1 MVNRSPST
9 RGRFIALEGV
19 DGSGKSTQAR
29 LLADALRT
37 RGIEVCETREPGGT
51 QLGEAVRALVLATGP
66 DTLSDAAEVYLF
78 AAARAQH
85 VAERIRPALQEGIW
99 VVCDRFVDSSLAYQG
114 VARGIGIDAVA
125 SANALAV
132 DDCVPD
138 LVIVI
143 EVPDAMSAGRRRGRD
158 RIEAAGNDF
167 QVAVATGYR
176 ELVARAPGRCRL
188 INGEGTPDEVHAR
201 VMDALAGIL

>member
-1 MVNRSPST
+1 
-9 RGRFIALEGV
+9 
-19 DGSGKSTQAR
+19 
-29 LLADALRT
+29 
-37 RGIEVCETREPGGT
+37 
-51 QLGEAVRALVLATGP
+51 VRALVLATGP

-167 QVAVATGYR
+167 QVAVAKGYR